1 MNIHIIVLYK
11 FYYIN
16 INILQNHIINFYQ
29 KSSVAIYEK
38 MNIQYH
44 TLLHE
49 YNVRFFHFIFIIK

>member
-38 MNIQYH
+38 MNI
-44 TLLHE
+44 
-49 YNVRFFHFIFIIK
+49 